1 MTTTAASPEVG
12 QQEAPPARSRRG
24 AGLLRHVNL
33 PGIGFLALLVVLWE
47 LAVRGGLLD
56 FQFLPAPSEVL
67 DGAQSLVEGG
77 ELWSAVL
84 HTALVAVGGWILAS
98 TLGAVLGIAL
108 GLSPA
113 LWRWTASSIE
123 LLRSFP
129 SITFVPLAVLLLGF
143 SYKMELVVVIY
154 ASQWPVLVNT
164 MDGVRGVSPGLR
176 DVTRTLGMGRLRSL
190 RTVILPAAASKMLVG
205 LRLGLNLSLILAV
218 AAEIVGNPEGL
229 GYGLVFEQQALQ
241 PGRMFAY
248 FIVIGLL
255 GMLLN
260 ALFQLAVRRLM
271 PGVIAATDRKG

>member
-1 MTTTAASPEVG
+1 MTTTAASPEAG
-12 QQEAPPARSRRG
+12 AQEALPSRPRRG

-33 PGIGFLALLVVLWE
+33 PGIAFLAVLVVLWE
-47 LAVRGGLLD
+47 LVVRGGLLD
-56 FQFLPAPSEVL
+56 FQFLPAPTEVL
-67 DGAQSLVEGG
+67 DGAQSLIEGG

-98 TLGAVLGIAL
+98 TLGAVVGIAL

-176 DVTRTLGMGRLRSL
+176 DVTRTLGMSRLRSL

-218 AAEIVGNPEGL
+218 AAEIVGNPQGL
-229 GYGLVFEQQALQ
+229 GYELVFEQQALQ

-248 FIVIGLL
+248 FIAIGLL

-260 ALFQLAVRRLM
+260 ALFQLAVRWLM